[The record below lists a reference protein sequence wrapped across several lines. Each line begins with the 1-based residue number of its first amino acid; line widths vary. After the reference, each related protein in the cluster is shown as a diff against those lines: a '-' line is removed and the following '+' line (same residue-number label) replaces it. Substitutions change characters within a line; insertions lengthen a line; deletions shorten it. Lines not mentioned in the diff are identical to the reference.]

1 MKTKKLKKEVDK
13 TIKYLCKEIR
23 NDKCYYEY
31 KDSILYLRPLYR
43 IVFGLQ
49 IYLSINFKL
58 ELCLEYRIFKLCHH
72 QVMKHLY
79 VIVIWHSVIPF
90 FLLT

>member
-31 KDSILYLRPLYR
+31 KDSMTRTLD
-43 IVFGLQ
+43 
-49 IYLSINFKL
+49 SM
-58 ELCLEYRIFKLCHH
+58 
-72 QVMKHLY
+72 MKTRSRLGK
-79 VIVIWHSVIPF
+79 SKK
-90 FLLT
+90 TK

>member
-31 KDSILYLRPLYR
+31 KDSIGGMCRDR
-43 IVFGLQ
+43 DIDRHQNEECSVRNQ
-49 IYLSINFKL
+49 HIKKL
-58 ELCLEYRIFKLCHH
+58 
-72 QVMKHLY
+72 
-79 VIVIWHSVIPF
+79 
-90 FLLT
+90 